1 MSLEISTADL
11 QSSLAGSNPPIL
23 VEVLPP
29 ESYRKEHLPG
39 AINLPLE
46 GFAAAAKSA
55 LPDPRAE
62 VVLYCASVTCAN
74 SHLAAKK
81 LEELGYQH
89 VRVYSG
95 GKAAWREAGLA
106 FEAAKL
112 TA

>member
-1 MSLEISTADL
+1 MSLEISTAEL
-11 QSSLAGSNPPIL
+11 ESALSRSNPPIL

-46 GFAAAAKSA
+46 GFAAAARTA

-62 VVLYCASVTCAN
+62 VVLYCASATCAN
-74 SHLAAKK
+74 SHTAAKK
-81 LEELGYQH
+81 LEELGYQS

-95 GKAAWREAGLA
+95 GKAAWRDAGLA
-106 FEAAKL
+106 FEAAQL